1 MSLAPAI
8 VLNNTGQSADQ
19 KMTTTFSAVPMP
31 KKIMKIGMIA
41 KGFSFSQ
48 ARRKGSSAFSALLKK
63 VPSRNPSGMPTISDR
78 PNPSS
83 TR

>member
-1 MSLAPAI
+1 
-8 VLNNTGQSADQ
+8 
-19 KMTTTFSAVPMP
+19 MP
-31 KKIMKIGMIA
+31 KKIMKIGIIA

-48 ARRKGSSAFSALLKK
+48 ARRKGSNAFSAELKK
-63 VPSRNPSGMPTISDR
+63 VPSRNPSGMPTISDK